1 VATRRAPALVIIAG
15 LAQVALAAGLAQVA
29 LAVGLAQVAL
39 AAPAARASSCG
50 PSPALGLA
58 NADSPALVGAL
69 DPELRLRWI
78 DAELARGAGRAR
90 LWTWSWGI
98 ALGVGTIA
106 NLAPLPFVKPAERI
120 DWYTGAVTTGVGI
133 VPLLIA
139 PLDVVADSRAL
150 RSRIAA
156 RDGAQDDVC
165 ALLADAETRLVR
177 DAQNQADGRRWWLH
191 AGNVVLNAGVGLFLI
206 VGFRH
211 WTAGIFNA
219 VSGAAIGEVIILTQP
234 TGAIESLRRYRA
246 GALDGAAPSTSV
258 SFARTF

>member
-1 VATRRAPALVIIAG
+1 VVARRAPAL
-15 LAQVALAAGLAQVA
+15 
-29 LAVGLAQVAL
+29 LAVGLAL
-39 AAPAARASSCG
+39 AAPAAAARAESCA
-50 PSPALGLA
+50 PVPALAAA
-58 NADSPALVGAL
+58 NAGRAAPVAAL
-69 DPELRLRWI
+69 DPEVRLRFI
-78 DAELARGAGRAR
+78 DAELARSAGRAR
-90 LWTWSWGI
+90 LWTWTWGI
-98 ALGVGTIA
+98 ALGVGTLA
-106 NLAPLPFVKPAERI
+106 NLAPLPFVEPDARV

-139 PLDVVADSRAL
+139 PLEVVADSREL

-156 RDGAQDDVC
+156 GGQADGGVC

-206 VGFRH
+206 VGFHH

-234 TGAIESLRRYRA
+234 TGAIDSLRRYRE
-246 GALDGAAPSTSV
+246 GALEGAVPPTSV
-258 SFARTF
+258 SFARSF

>member
-1 VATRRAPALVIIAG
+1 M
-15 LAQVALAAGLAQVA
+15 
-29 LAVGLAQVAL
+29 
-39 AAPAARASSCG
+39 
-50 PSPALGLA
+50 
-58 NADSPALVGAL
+58 
-69 DPELRLRWI
+69 
-78 DAELARGAGRAR
+78 
-90 LWTWSWGI
+90 
-98 ALGVGTIA
+98 
-106 NLAPLPFVKPAERI
+106 
-120 DWYTGAVTTGVGI
+120 GI

-150 RSRIAA
+150 RSRISA
-156 RDGAQDDVC
+156 RGAHEDVC

-234 TGAIESLRRYRA
+234 TGAIESLRRYRE

-258 SFARTF
+258 SFARPF